1 MRSSVLIARSLRH
14 YRRTHLGVCAGAA
27 VATAVLVG
35 ALLVGDSVR
44 SSLRTLALLRLGDTR
59 VAMAS
64 GDRFFRA
71 ALAEAVGREL
81 GAPAA
86 AAIMLPGTAARSD
99 ASARADRVQVL
110 GVDDR
115 FWRIGGRRGPPA
127 SGDEQAVTV
136 NEHLARRL
144 GVALGDEILL
154 RLKNPS
160 GLSRDAPLSRDADA
174 AVSVRLIV
182 RAIVG
187 DGQFGRF
194 ALEANQ
200 LAPLSAFVPLER
212 LQRLVKQ
219 PGRANLM
226 LLGGPEG
233 LSVEAAEAALR
244 KHWRLADAQ
253 LELRELPS
261 GWGIE
266 LRSGRIFL
274 DDTVADAAAQA
285 APNATGVLS
294 YFVNEIKAG
303 ERATPYSMVAAIGP
317 LTGRHPPAGS
327 IVPAD
332 MRDDEIVINDWLAD
346 DLGVGPGDKLR
357 LTYYVLGP
365 MRRLSTRTEGFT
377 VRAVAPLW
385 GRAADPTL
393 MPDFPGLAGSE
404 RCRDWRPGVPLDL
417 AKVRDKDEAYWRDHR
432 GTPKAFVTLAAG
444 RRMWANRFGSLTA
457 VRFDEGAGPPREL
470 ADRLRARLSPA
481 AMGLFFRAVRRQ
493 ALLAGEQAIDF
504 GQLFLGLSFF
514 LIAAGILLM
523 GLLFV
528 LGIQQRTDEVG
539 TLLALGFSPGRV
551 RRLMLAEG
559 GVLAVVGAAVGAA
572 AGVLYTR
579 ATLWALA
586 SVWRE
591 AVAGS
596 AITYHGRP
604 GTILWGSLAAGVIAL
619 AAMWAALRAQARRPA
634 RELLAGEAAGGS
646 NVPAPKTARRAPALW
661 LGLISLAAAAV
672 LVVLARPRQ
681 DRPAAGA
688 FFAAGALVLIG
699 EIAISGAILAAIAR
713 AQGPRLTLARLA
725 ARNTARRRGR
735 SLAVVFLLAAGSFLV
750 ISVGAFRLGPPTE
763 PRNRSAGTGGFALYG
778 VSALPIFRDLNSPA
792 GRDAY
797 GLTAEQMRGVSVVAM
812 RVRDGDDASCLNLNR
827 AQRPRLLGVRPQEL
841 QSRGAFTF
849 VAAEDL
855 DGRDG
860 AESPWALLGAKLP
873 SGEVPAVGDKATVV
887 WGLGKGLGR
896 TISYT
901 DDRGGKFKIRLVGV
915 LANSILQG
923 SLIVS
928 EENFTRRFP
937 SSAGYRALL
946 IDAPP
951 PRSGLVAAAMSRALR
966 REGLA
971 LTPTGEQ
978 LAAFNAVQN
987 TYLSIFQ
994 ALGGL
999 GLILGSV
1006 GMAVV
1011 VLRNVLARRAELALL
1026 RAVGFTRGR
1035 LEWMVLLEHWG
1046 LLVCGLACGL
1056 AAAMLAALPALR
1068 SPGTKVPWGMLWGLL
1083 AGAAATG
1090 AAWVYLATRM
1100 ALRGRLLDALRNE

>member
-1 MRSSVLIARSLRH
+1 MRPRVLVLRGLRH
-14 YRRTHLGVCAGAA
+14 YWRTHLGVCAGAA

-44 SSLRTLALLRLGDTR
+44 HSLRTFALLRLGDTR
-59 VAMAS
+59 VAMVA
-64 GDRFFRA
+64 GDRFFRV

-99 ASARADRVQVL
+99 AAARADRVQVL

-115 FWRIGGRRGPPA
+115 FWRLGGRREPPTRL
-127 SGDEQAVTV
+127 DEQAVTI
-136 NEHLARRL
+136 NGPLARRL
-144 GVALGDEILL
+144 GVGLGDEILL
-154 RLKNPS
+154 RIGNPS

-174 AVSVRLIV
+174 AVSVRLTV

-187 DGQFGRF
+187 DAQFGRF
-194 ALEANQ
+194 GLEANQ
-200 LAPLSAFVPLER
+200 LAPLSAFVPLGR

-261 GWGIE
+261 GRGIE

-274 DDTVADAAAQA
+274 DETVAEAAAQA
-285 APNATGVLS
+285 VPNATGVLS

-303 ERATPYSMVAAIGP
+303 ERATPYSMVAALGP

-357 LTYYVLGP
+357 LTYYAIGS
-365 MRRLSTRTEGFT
+365 MRELLTRTEGFT
-377 VRAVAPLW
+377 VRTVAPLW

-393 MPDFPGLAGSE
+393 MPDFPGLADSE
-404 RCRDWRPGVPLDL
+404 KCRDWRPGVPLDL

-432 GTPKAFVTLAAG
+432 GTPKAFVTLTAG

-457 VRFDEGAGPPREL
+457 VRFDDGAGSPREL

-481 AMGLFFRAVRRQ
+481 AMGLFFRAVRAE

-504 GQLFLGLSFF
+504 GQLFVGLSFF
-514 LIAAGILLM
+514 LIAAGVGLM

-528 LGIQQRTDEVG
+528 FGVQQRSEQAG
-539 TLLALGFSPGRV
+539 ILLALGFSPGRV

-572 AGVLYTR
+572 GGVLYTR
-579 ATLWALA
+579 ATLYALATVWRGALA
-586 SVWRE
+586 S
-591 AVAGS
+591 S
-596 AITYHGRP
+596 AISYHARP
-604 GTILWGSLAAGVIAL
+604 GTILLGSLAGAVIAL
-619 AAMWAALRAQARRPA
+619 AAMWVALRGQARRPA
-634 RELLAGEAAGGS
+634 RDLLAGEAAGELNLVG
-646 NVPAPKTARRAPALW
+646 PKPSRRAPAMW
-661 LGLISLAAAAV
+661 LGAISIAAAV
-672 LVVLARPRQ
+672 ALVIVARPRQ

-688 FFAAGALVLIG
+688 FFAAGALVLVG
-699 EIAISGAILAAIAR
+699 GIAIIGAILAAAAR
-713 AQGPRLTLARLA
+713 AQGSHLTLARLA
-725 ARNTARRRGR
+725 VRNSARRRGR

-750 ISVGAFRLGPPTE
+750 ISVSAFRLGPPTE
-763 PRNRSAGTGGFALYG
+763 THERSSGTGGFALYG
-778 VSALPIFRDLNSPA
+778 VSALPIFRDLNSRS

-797 GLTAEQMRGVSVVAM
+797 GLTAEQMRGVAVVAM
-812 RVRDGDDASCLNLNR
+812 RVHDGDDASCFNLNR
-827 AQRPRLLGVRPQEL
+827 AQRPRLLGVRPEEL

-849 VAAEDL
+849 VAAEGL

-873 SGEVPAVGDKATVV
+873 GGEAPAVGDEATVV
-887 WGLGKGLGR
+887 WGLGKGLGQ

-901 DDRGGKFKIRLVGV
+901 DDRGGQFKVRLVGV

-937 SSAGYRALL
+937 SIAGYRALL

-951 PRSGLVAAAMSRALR
+951 GRSKRTAAALSRALR

-971 LTPTGEQ
+971 LTPTGER
-978 LAAFNAVQN
+978 LAAFNTVQN

-1035 LEWMVLLEHWG
+1035 LEWMLLLEHWG
-1046 LLVCGLACGL
+1046 LLVGGLACGL
-1056 AAAMLAALPALR
+1056 VAAMLAALPALR
-1068 SPGTKVPWGMLWGLL
+1068 TPGTQVPWGMLCGLL

-1090 AAWVYLATRM
+1090 AAWVYLATRI
-1100 ALRGRLLDALRNE
+1100 ALRGPLLDALRNE